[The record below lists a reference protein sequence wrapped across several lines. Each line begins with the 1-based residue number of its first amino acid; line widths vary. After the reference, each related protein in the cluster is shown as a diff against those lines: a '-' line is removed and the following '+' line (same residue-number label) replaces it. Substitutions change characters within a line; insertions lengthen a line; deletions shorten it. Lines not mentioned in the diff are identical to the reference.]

1 VTNILP
7 KQEVKML
14 LHHCLVFTF
23 QTGGSQIKDCEIHGT
38 NVTSKRMARS
48 AFSLSHKDQREEKTN
63 SKKAEVEDALRL
75 ARTF

>member
-23 QTGGSQIKDCEIHGT
+23 ETGGSQIKDCEIRGT
-38 NVTSKRMARS
+38 NVA
-48 AFSLSHKDQREEKTN
+48 
-63 SKKAEVEDALRL
+63 SKKRHVQLSALATKFSEKKNKLKKAGKEEALRL
-75 ARTF
+75 ARST